1 MSDNEVRALREL
13 VSERRSEPTPEID
26 WDRVEQQLMEKVE
39 SDAPAPL
46 PRPSPWPAL
55 AFVAAA
61 AAIVIAGI
69 GVIGHFRHATTP
81 HAPVAQVL
89 RTPTHHVFGVTQ
101 HTLSGDKLAV
111 GDRVVATTHAVRV
124 EHTGRVVW
132 TLAPYSQATVAVKGR
147 YLTVRL
153 DKGSV
158 TADVVP
164 SPLPESFAVEVE
176 RTRIAVH
183 GTHFTVQRIGDHAK
197 VTLVRGVVAVGPSNE
212 RGHTT
217 GWLMKAPA
225 TGTFSLDGARTG
237 HVEQGKPAN
246 AGTTAPAP
254 PTAAPPAA
262 PAAPV
267 RAAPAPKSKRAP
279 APAAPAVAPAP
290 AAKQPA
296 PPLPDQPAEADLD
309 SGADQVAATVRSCF
323 TKNTAS
329 GKGMRIS
336 ADSKLSIDVG
346 PAGNIT
352 TLRFNP
358 PLAPS
363 VQRCSA
369 GVMQSVHFPASKQGA
384 TVTRT
389 LVLER

>member
-1 MSDNEVRALREL
+1 MSDSEVRALREL
-13 VSERRSEPTPEID
+13 VRERRSEPTPEID

-61 AAIVIAGI
+61 AAILVAGI
-69 GVIGHFRHATTP
+69 GVVRHFRHASTQAP
-81 HAPVAQVL
+81 PVARVLHAP
-89 RTPTHHVFGVTQ
+89 THRVFGVTQ
-101 HTLSGDKLAV
+101 QQLSGDKLAV
-111 GDRVVATTHAVRV
+111 GDRVVAGPHSVRV
-124 EHTGRVVW
+124 EHAGRVVW
-132 TLAPYSQATVAVKGR
+132 TLAPYSQATVALTGR

-153 DKGSV
+153 ETGSV

-164 SPLPESFAVEVE
+164 SPRPESFAVEVGG
-176 RTRIAVH
+176 TRVAVH
-183 GTHFTVQRIGDHAK
+183 GTHFTVQRVGDHAK
-197 VTLVRGVVAVGPSNE
+197 VTLERGVVAVGPTNE
-212 RGHTT
+212 RGHTQ

-237 HVEQGKPAN
+237 HVEQGKPAS
-246 AGTTAPAP
+246 AGTTAAAMPTPASPAP
-254 PTAAPPAA
+254 VARTPKPAPAITAAPAQ
-262 PAAPV
+262 
-267 RAAPAPKSKRAP
+267 AAPAPTA
-279 APAAPAVAPAP
+279 
-290 AAKQPA
+290 
-296 PPLPDQPAEADLD
+296 PLPNEPSEADLD
-309 SGADQVAATVRSCF
+309 RGADQVAATVKSCF
-323 TKNTAS
+323 ANNTES
-329 GKGMRIS
+329 DQGMRIS
-336 ADSKLSIDVG
+336 ADSKLSIDIA

-369 GVMQSVHFPASKQGA
+369 AVMQSVHFPASKQGA

-389 LVLER
+389 LELQR